1 MKTLLMSLVEA
12 ASAMEAGRMRTG
24 DFSLRPTESLSPE
37 IKPIGG
43 EEEVI
48 LNWEKDDDAF

>member
-1 MKTLLMSLVEA
+1 MKTALMALAELASNMEA
-12 ASAMEAGRMRTG
+12 ARATPTTEPSKP
-24 DFSLRPTESLSPE
+24 SLYTQ
-37 IKPIGG
+37 PIILGG

>member
-1 MKTLLMSLVEA
+1 MKL
-12 ASAMEAGRMRTG
+12 ASNMEAGKAEANVKSQVLTQIIY
-24 DFSLRPTESLSPE
+24 PTIEPL
-37 IKPIGG
+37 GG